1 MPYDAI
7 KEDAYNK
14 RMRARV
20 NGKYDPLEYH
30 QDKLLG
36 KRSIT
41 GELKLKRLN
50 GAHRRIISLHARCLS
65 NRDIAFVTGFS
76 EIAISRIVR
85 DPLSQ
90 RYLNELISGNEEEL
104 KALMPLATDALR
116 QGLNS
121 DNVKTAMIAADKFF
135 RATGHYQHDE
145 TGGRETAE
153 DVIARALAVMDKQAG
168 ALREL
173 ARPERPRALD
183 VAFEEI
189 EDGDNSNS
197 GNKSL
202 ARVS

>member
-7 KEDAYNK
+7 KEEAYNK

-20 NGKYDPLEYH
+20 NGKYDPVEYH

-36 KRSIT
+36 KRSLT

-65 NRDIAFVTGFS
+65 NRDVAFVTGFS
-76 EIAISRIVR
+76 EISISRIIR

-90 RYLNELISGNEEEL
+90 RYLSELISGNEEEL

-116 QGLNS
+116 QGLES
-121 DNVKTAMIAADKFF
+121 DNVKTAMVAADKFF
-135 RATGHYQHDE
+135 RATGRYQHDE
-145 TGGRETAE
+145 NTGRETAE
-153 DVIARALAVMDKQAG
+153 DVIARAFAVMEKQAG
-168 ALREL
+168 ALKEL

-183 VAFEEI
+183 VSFEEV
-189 EDGDNSNS
+189 EDGHDSDS
-197 GNKSL
+197 SHKAL
-202 ARVS
+202 KRLP

>member
-7 KEDAYNK
+7 KEEAYNK

-36 KRSIT
+36 KRSVT

-65 NRDIAFVTGFS
+65 NRDISFVTGFS
-76 EIAISRIVR
+76 EIAISRIIR

-90 RYLNELISGNEEEL
+90 GYLNELLSGVEEEL

-116 QGLNS
+116 QGLTS

-135 RATGHYQHDE
+135 RATGHYQPE
-145 TGGRETAE
+145 ENQGRETAE
-153 DVIARALAVMDKQAG
+153 DVIARAIAVMDKQAG
-168 ALREL
+168 ALKEL
-173 ARPERPRALD
+173 TRPERPRALD
-183 VAFEEI
+183 VAFEEV
-189 EDGDNSNS
+189 EDGNDSNS
-197 GNKSL
+197 TNKAL
-202 ARVS
+202 ARLS